1 MKKYI
6 VNYSTGLSSTEALER
21 TIEQKGKEN
30 TIAVFADVKGHST
43 EEHSG
48 EDEDSYR
55 FMAEVER
62 YFGIEIIRI
71 VEGRDIWQV
80 MFDERAITLP
90 VGKTRVAKC
99 SIKLKREPID
109 AWIEAHYSPDE
120 CVQVT
125 GLGWAEGVRI
135 NDFIRVKA
143 PYQTWHPLN
152 EAPYVDNCHI
162 EAKWAARGIKAPRL
176 YENGF
181 SHGNCGGFCVKA
193 GQAHFAR
200 LYFTNRPRY
209 MHHAAKEAK
218 FRAEINP
225 KATIL
230 RDRRGGKTTLMTLYE
245 FAERLDRGE
254 EYDRDDWGGCGC
266 FAQTPQLRMDDL
278 LLEVN
283 VKGVI

>member
-1 MKKYI
+1 MYYI
-6 VNYSTGLSSTEALER
+6 VNCSTGLASTEALER
-21 TIEQKGKEN
+21 TIDQKGKEN
-30 TIAVFADVKGHST
+30 TIPVFADVKGHST
-43 EEHSG
+43 EEHAG

-55 FMAEVER
+55 FMADTER
-62 YFGIEIIRI
+62 YFGIEIVRI

-109 AWIEAHYSPDE
+109 AWIAERFTPDE
-120 CVQVT
+120 CIQVT
-125 GLGWAEGVRI
+125 GLGWKERGRI
-135 NDFIRVKA
+135 KDFTAAKA

-152 EAPYVDNCHI
+152 EAPYVDNCNI
-162 EAKWAARGIKAPRL
+162 EAKWLARGIKAPRL
-176 YENGF
+176 YEAGF

-200 LYFTNRPRY
+200 LYFTNRLRY
-209 MHHAAKEAK
+209 LYHAAKEAK

-230 RDRRGGKTTLMTLYE
+230 RDRRGGKVVPMTLYE
-245 FAERLDRGE
+245 FAERLERGE
-254 EYDRDDWGGCGC
+254 AYDKDDWGGCGC

-278 LLEVN
+278 LLETN
-283 VKGVI
+283 VR